1 MSSQRNAT
9 LVLMVVYLA
18 TAADAG
24 AGAGPEPQAHT
35 DCVDI
40 GKPQPT
46 MGYTYRYR
54 DSRGGAA
61 EYTSRWDEVSA
72 TGSRVRTA
80 RRGAG
85 GSSAS
90 VQVNRHRIVDNIVMI
105 EQSTQSGT
113 DTNGPLRNAT
123 TFRPAIFGDPAFRA
137 CAGRSWRIASVTAT
151 HVSLRGSH
159 SAKSDVG
166 ELRIVAL
173 RVPVTVPAGRFDTVH
188 YTRTMTS
195 PVGRVTDE
203 YWKSIEH
210 GVIVKHRSTLPGATV
225 SEELVSIAR

>member
-1 MSSQRNAT
+1 MSSQRIAT
-9 LVLMVVYLA
+9 LVLMTVYLA
-18 TAADAG
+18 AVADAG
-24 AGAGPEPQAHT
+24 AGSAPQANA

-40 GKPQPT
+40 GKPKPT
-46 MGYTYRYR
+46 LGFTYRYR
-54 DSRGGAA
+54 DSRGGAS
-61 EYTSRWDEVSA
+61 EYTARWDEVSA
-72 TGSRVRTA
+72 TGSRVRTT

-85 GSSAS
+85 GSSTS
-90 VQVNRHRIVDNIVMI
+90 VQVNRHRIVDDLSMI
-105 EQSTQSGT
+105 EQSTQSGS
-113 DTNGPLRNAT
+113 DASGPFRSTT
-123 TFRPAIFGDPAFRA
+123 TFRPAIAGDPAFRA

-151 HVSLRGSH
+151 NLSPRGSY
-159 SAKSDVG
+159 SAKSDAG

-173 RVPVTVPAGRFDTVH
+173 RESTTVPAGRFDAVH
-188 YTRTMTS
+188 YTRTTTS

>member
-61 EYTSRWDEVSA
+61 EYKAAGTRSA
-72 TGSRVRTA
+72 RPAAGCA
-80 RRGAG
+80 RRGA
-85 GSSAS
+85 
-90 VQVNRHRIVDNIVMI
+90 V
-105 EQSTQSGT
+105 
-113 DTNGPLRNAT
+113 
-123 TFRPAIFGDPAFRA
+123 RA
-137 CAGRSWRIASVTAT
+137 GAAPRSR
-151 HVSLRGSH
+151 
-159 SAKSDVG
+159 
-166 ELRIVAL
+166 
-173 RVPVTVPAGRFDTVH
+173 
-188 YTRTMTS
+188 
-195 PVGRVTDE
+195 
-203 YWKSIEH
+203 
-210 GVIVKHRSTLPGATV
+210 
-225 SEELVSIAR
+225 

>member
-1 MSSQRNAT
+1 MNSQRLKAWC
-9 LVLMVVYLA
+9 LAMIA
-18 TAADAG
+18 TAFAAPAG
-24 AGAGPEPQAHT
+24 AATQADG
-35 DCVDI
+35 DCVLI

-54 DSRGGAA
+54 DSRGGAS

-72 TGSRVRTA
+72 TGSRVRTT

-90 VQVNRHRIVDNIVMI
+90 VQVNRHRILDDIVMI

-113 DTNGPLRNAT
+113 DTSGPVRNAT
-123 TFRPAIFGDPAFRA
+123 TFSPAITGDPAFRA
-137 CAGRSWRIASVTAT
+137 CEGRAWQIASVTAT

-210 GVIVKHRSTLPGATV
+210 GVIVKHHSTLPGVRV
-225 SEELVSIAR
+225 SEELMSIAR